1 MERAVINM
9 LFHFE
14 LILNELNLVLI
25 LIVPNFVLKHVG
37 FEFVMTLCDLVL
49 NDELGYGIVV
59 YRVHMEHLFE
69 MSFIE
74 HY

>member
-1 MERAVINM
+1 M

-69 MSFIE
+69 MSFIK